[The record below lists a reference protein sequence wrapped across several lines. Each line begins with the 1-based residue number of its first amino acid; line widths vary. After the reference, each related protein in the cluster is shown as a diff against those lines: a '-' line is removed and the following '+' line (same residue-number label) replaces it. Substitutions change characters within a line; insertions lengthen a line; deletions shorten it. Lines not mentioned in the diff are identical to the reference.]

1 MSLRNSLMK
10 KNIWTIVLLLL
21 SSTTVYAESM
31 TLTTYYPAPYGAYDR
46 LRLVPRADLPSAC
59 EIGMLFVRSSDGTLR
74 YCANDGTG
82 NGLWGPLGELWVQDG
97 NDFYPLNDSN
107 PNLKVGIGILTPG
120 DKLDV
125 TGDISVA
132 DGSGYRINEEMIL
145 RTPSSHTYLGI
156 NTGASNTSTD
166 QTFIGHE
173 AGFSNT
179 SGRSN
184 TYVGYHSGYWKTT
197 GFENAFLGYS
207 SGGGSGSSAY
217 NDTFIGYNAGNL
229 NTSGFQDVYVG
240 YNAAARAQSSPQAV
254 FVGSGA
260 GAMIT
265 GTPNENVFV
274 GALAGTLTGGGEGNI
289 IVGSQVAYNGNGF
302 QFNVMM
308 GHNAA
313 YNIAN
318 GDHNVYIGESAGY
331 NSGSALY
338 NTYVG
343 KDAGYNAT
351 GGSNVFIGYQ
361 AGYNE
366 VGSGKLYINN
376 SNGTPLIYGD
386 FAVAARQVGI
396 DTNNLLGEKLTV
408 PGGVYIHSV
417 NTGLE
422 IDSDDLGT
430 FETKLIARP
439 NAGTNQS
446 ALAFYTAP
454 GSAAQDQTERVR
466 IDKDGNVGIGTST
479 PNARLHVN
487 GVVRIVPTDGP
498 GSCDANMHG
507 GIYYD
512 SSMSETC
519 QCNGAS
525 WIQVDGGG
533 ICN

>member
-1 MSLRNSLMK
+1 MRK
-10 KNIWTIVLLLL
+10 ILLIILVLL
-21 SSTTVYAESM
+21 SSTAVYAETM
-31 TLTTYYPAPYGAYDR
+31 TLKTYYPAPYGAYDR

-59 EIGMLFVRSSDGTLR
+59 DIGMLYVRSSDWTLR
-74 YCANDGTG
+74 YCANDGVG
-82 NGLWGPLGELWVQDG
+82 NGLWSPLGELWVQTPQDE
-97 NDFYPLNDSN
+97 FYPLNDSN
-107 PNLKVGIGILTPG
+107 PNLAVGIGTSTPTE
-120 DKLDV
+120 KLDV
-125 TGDISVA
+125 AGTVNVTTA
-132 DGSGYRINEEMIL
+132 TWSGYRINDEAIL

-156 NTGASNTSTD
+156 NAGAKNTTTD

-173 AGFSNT
+173 AGFET
-179 SGRSN
+179 TTGRSN
-184 TYVGYHSGYWKTT
+184 TYIGYHSGYWKTT
-197 GFENAFLGYS
+197 GFENAFLGYL

-217 NDTFIGYNAGNL
+217 NDVFIGYGAGDQ
-229 NTSGFQDVYVG
+229 NTSGFQDVFVG
-240 YNAAARAQSSPQAV
+240 YNAGANAHSSPQDV
-254 FVGSGA
+254 YVGSGA
-260 GAMIT
+260 GDMIT
-265 GTPNENVFV
+265 GTNDNVFV
-274 GALAGTLTGGGEGNI
+274 GALAGTTTGSGEGNI
-289 IVGSQVAYNGNGF
+289 IVGSQTAHNGDGF
-302 QFNVMM
+302 RLNVIL

-313 YNIAN
+313 YNITN
-318 GDHNVYIGESAGY
+318 GVGNVYIGQSAGY
-331 NSGSALY
+331 SSAAASN
-338 NTYVG
+338 NTYIG
-343 KDAGYNAT
+343 KDAGYSSS
-351 GGSNVFIGYQ
+351 GGGNVFIGYQ

-366 VGSGKLYINN
+366 PGSNKLYINN
-376 SNGTPLIYGD
+376 SAGTPLIYGD

-396 DTNNLLGEKLTV
+396 DTNNLIGEKLTV

-422 IDSDDLGT
+422 IDSEETGA
-430 FETKLIARP
+430 FETKLIARA

-466 IDKDGNVGIGTST
+466 IDKDGNVGIGTPT

-498 GSCDANMHG
+498 AACDANMRG